1 VNLRICDESR
11 DLGKLIPQTRNSRIL
26 SETETESV
34 VCVQMSAVPI
44 TGQLLGSFK
53 PSKRFSSK
61 HGTRITSVD
70 FDDTGEWCVTA
81 GDDETIQLYDC
92 KRGKYVV
99 FLCYVLIVD
108 IQRLYTLRNTGSILR
123 GLLIIHRMLFTH
135 QQRRMVYFTLCEA
148 DVDTLRYLSLHD
160 NHYVRYFKGHKKQ
173 VVSLELSPTDDQ
185 LLSAGLDDTV
195 RLWNLNS
202 ASCQVPPP
210 FTRLPDV
217 RGV

>member
-1 VNLRICDESR
+1 
-11 DLGKLIPQTRNSRIL
+11 
-26 SETETESV
+26 
-34 VCVQMSAVPI
+34 MSALPI

-92 KRGKYVV
+92 KRGKFVSEFVRALTIDTRKLCTPRSMV
-99 FLCYVLIVD
+99 F
-108 IQRLYTLRNTGSILR
+108 ILR
-123 GLLIIHRMLFTH
+123 GLHIIHRMFYTLL
-135 QQRRMVYFTLCEA
+135 QRRMVCTAEWGNLLLIE
-148 DVDTLRYLSLHD
+148 DTLRYLSLHD

-173 VVSLELSPTDDQ
+173 VISLEVSPADEQ
-185 LLSAGLDDTV
+185 FLSAGLDDTV

-202 ASCQVPPP
+202 ASCQVP
-210 FTRLPDV
+210 LPQIHS
-217 RGV
+217 